1 MIRLTEPFQVQRR
14 RHLYPQRALD
24 LFDSCQQQHSPYDY
38 KVHSRVAILEEG
50 DDIGRVPRELGRYG
64 LLGILDNP
72 WRCYD
77 SIGTFTEG
85 ETRWFEMTITLTA
98 GVLLIVLIPDSAWLD
113 PRLRLVLEV
122 ETEPAPFNT
131 HPSTGVTP

>member
-24 LFDSCQQQHSPYDY
+24 LFDSCQQRHSPYDY

-64 LLGILDNP
+64 LLEILDNP

-77 SIGTFTEG
+77 TISTFTEG
-85 ETRWFEMTITLTA
+85 GTRYFEMVITLQPGITLT
-98 GVLLIVLIPDSAWLD
+98 LLIPDKLWLD
-113 PRLRLVLEV
+113 SRLRLVLEV
-122 ETEPAPFNT
+122 ETEPEPSND
-131 HPSTGVTP
+131 HPSTGVAP